1 MSSNNLFILAVA
13 GSALLLIIWVSARW
27 STIASKSTLFN
38 KWEKLAMFMANP
50 HSSSSVIE

>member
-1 MSSNNLFILAVA
+1 MVA
-13 GSALLLIIWVSARW
+13 GSALLLMMWVSDRW

-38 KWEKLAMFMANP
+38 KWEKMAMFMANP